1 MRIAQVSP
9 LYERVPPVAYGG
21 TERVVSWITEELV
34 ARGHEVTLFAS
45 GDSVTR
51 GRLVSVFPRPLR
63 EIEHTAD
70 PQAFHVAMLEQVV
83 RQSGQFDIVHFH
95 TDYASF
101 PFARRLQCANVTT
114 LHWRLDIP
122 GLKTMYR
129 EFADMPVVSISNA
142 QRLPL
147 PDLAW
152 QGTVYHG
159 LPRELY
165 SFCAQPLNYLAFV
178 GRIAPSKGPAAA
190 IEIAQRVGMRIEIA
204 AKIDEGDRPYYE
216 REIAPLFTRAN
227 VHYRGELGDREKN
240 GFIGRARALLF
251 PIEWPEPFGLVLVEA
266 LACGTPVIAFGRGS
280 VPEIIEHGVTG
291 FVVDDIDEAVEA
303 LKCIDDIDRT
313 RCRAAFEQRFTA
325 SRMADDYLHIYA
337 KLCQQT
343 LYASGAR

>member
-34 ARGHEVTLFAS
+34 ARGHDVTLFAS

-51 GRLVSVFPRPLR
+51 ARLVSVVPRPLC
-63 EIEHTAD
+63 EIENTAD
-70 PQAFHVAMLEQVV
+70 SHAFHVAMLEQVV
-83 RQSGQFDIVHFH
+83 RHSGEFDIVHFH

-101 PFARRLQCANVTT
+101 PFARRLHCANVTT

-165 SFCAQPLNYLAFV
+165 RFCAQPLNYLAFV

-190 IEIAQRVGMRIEIA
+190 IEIAQRVGMRIEFA
-204 AKIDEGDRPYYE
+204 AKIDESDRAYYE
-216 REIAPLFTRAN
+216 REIAPLFTRAH
-227 VHYRGELGDREKN
+227 VHYRGELGDCEKN

-251 PIEWPEPFGLVLVEA
+251 PIEWPEPFGIVLVEA

-291 FVVDDIDEAVEA
+291 FVVDHIDEAVEA
-303 LKCIDDIDRT
+303 IKHIDDIDRT